1 MVFSKVSIPLINFF
15 LALLILVIGIVLAR
29 CLKNIVGIALKA
41 VQFDN
46 YLQEMNFHK
55 ILEKADIKKTASD
68 LISDFVYWLIIFIVI
83 MSLAAQ
89 AKIPVETALE
99 RIISFTGIILLAAIT
114 LFLGTFL
121 AILIGNII
129 YLVGSNLG
137 LASARTISR
146 LIQYAAV
153 IFAFLLALEQLGI
166 GPSLLVPSI
175 GVIIGALGLAVAIA
189 FGLGCKDIMAD
200 FVSNLIRGK

>member
-1 MVFSKVSIPLINFF
+1 MVFSKVSIPLLNFF

-29 CLKNIVGIALKA
+29 FLKNIVGISLKA

-121 AILIGNII
+121 AILIGIHC
-129 YLVGSNLG
+129 SNCDGWILFWIWWI
-137 LASARTISR
+137 LETKISR
-146 LIQYAAV
+146 
-153 IFAFLLALEQLGI
+153 
-166 GPSLLVPSI
+166 
-175 GVIIGALGLAVAIA
+175 
-189 FGLGCKDIMAD
+189 
-200 FVSNLIRGK
+200 